1 MKESIEKAAHEMG
14 FLRDNLQDALEKS
27 GRVEGVLVL
36 QLIKKAADLQNE
48 IEMFLDAL
56 EGE

>member
-1 MKESIEKAAHEMG
+1 MKESIEKASHGMK
-14 FLRDNLQDALEKS
+14 FLRNDLKDALEKS

-56 EGE
+56 EAE